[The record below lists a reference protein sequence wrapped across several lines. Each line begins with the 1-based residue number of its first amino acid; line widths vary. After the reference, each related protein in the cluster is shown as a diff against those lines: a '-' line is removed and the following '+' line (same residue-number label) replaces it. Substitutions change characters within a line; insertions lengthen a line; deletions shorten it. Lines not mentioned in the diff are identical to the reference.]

1 MTGAGTGASAPSFP
15 WPPSSLWDP
24 VSAPILGGE
33 EGPQQGEATRWQGQA
48 GSQRD
53 EGRGSEEPSP
63 LASEGVYGR
72 ASQTKTAAEMCF
84 LEPTRKGNH

>member
-15 WPPSSLWDP
+15 WPRSSQWDP
-24 VSAPILGGE
+24 VSAPILGSE
-33 EGPQQGEATRWQGQA
+33 EGPQQGEATRGPGQA
-48 GSQRD
+48 GSRRD

-72 ASQTKTAAEMCF
+72 ASQTKTAAETCSS
-84 LEPTRKGNH
+84 EPSRKGNH